1 MSQNTSRWKTLILE
15 GILIVFSI
23 LLAFSIDAWWDGQKV
38 EQQRIE
44 LLQALR
50 DDFEQTSMALV
61 AAVAEA
67 KELEERTGG
76 FLTAVRTNSN
86 IADDSLRLL
95 FAGVGQAAIYDPS
108 IPSYQVAVATGRIE
122 LVRSP
127 RLIAALAGFDLARS
141 TYQLHLGVSAQL
153 FYLDAVQDL
162 RRAGVSLDTPGADR
176 LYFEVP
182 DGFDLRGHL
191 ATSSAEPLY
200 TVQRNIKE
208 NLVDMHSATVAILEE
223 LDILL
228 N

>member
-1 MSQNTSRWKTLILE
+1 MSQSKARWKTLILE

-50 DDFEQTSMALV
+50 DDFVQTSIALES
-61 AAVAEA
+61 AVAEA
-67 KELEERTGG
+67 QELEERTGG
-76 FLTAVRTNSN
+76 FLTAVRTDSS
-86 IADDSLRLL
+86 IPDDSLRLL

-127 RLIAALAGFDLARS
+127 RLIAALAGFDLAHS
-141 TYQLHLGVSAQL
+141 TYQLHLGVSASL

-176 LYFEVP
+176 LFFEVP
-182 DGFDLRGHL
+182 DGFDMRGRL

-208 NLVDMHSATVAILEE
+208 NLEDMHSATVAILEE

-228 N
+228 S